1 MTCESIRLRS
11 ERKVVR
17 KAGLLKIVCLSHAED
32 VAIRATRCIPND
44 YDATLEKSEADYSH
58 FTVFFTLVWN
68 LNGDALEN
76 YCSIFKVQST
86 FNKGLV
92 TLSWIVKNSRGLL
105 YIQ

>member
-1 MTCESIRLRS
+1 VR
-11 ERKVVR
+11 R
-17 KAGLLKIVCLSHAED
+17 KAGLLTVVCLSHAED
-32 VAIRATRCIPND
+32 VAIRATRGISND
-44 YDATLEKSEADYSH
+44 YDATVEKSEADYSH

-86 FNKGLV
+86 FDKGLV
-92 TLSWIVKNSRGLL
+92 TLPWIVKNLHSLL